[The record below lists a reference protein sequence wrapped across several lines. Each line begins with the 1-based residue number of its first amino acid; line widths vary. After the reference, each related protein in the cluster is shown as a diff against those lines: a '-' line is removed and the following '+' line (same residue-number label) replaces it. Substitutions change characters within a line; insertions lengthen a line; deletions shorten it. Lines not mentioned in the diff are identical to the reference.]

1 MFNETAS
8 SMLKTSDAVPKSALL
23 QNTETEAKQN
33 NSRLQRNYLFEA
45 SNPQKW
51 RRRSCTNSFLANN
64 SVQASQGLLISKE

>member
-8 SMLKTSDAVPKSALL
+8 SMLKTSDAVPKSALF

-51 RRRSCTNSFLANN
+51 
-64 SVQASQGLLISKE
+64 